1 MLDED
6 VIEMNQE
13 KEKYYITTAI
23 PYASRKP
30 HFGNTYEVIATDA
43 VARYKRSCGYDVCFC
58 TGTDEHG
65 QKVEALAK
73 EKGVSPKEY
82 VDGVAGEIRAVW
94 DGMNASYDCFIR
106 TTDEY
111 HVKTVTKIFKRFFDQ
126 GDIYKGYYEGW
137 YCEPDEAFFTETQVT
152 DGKCPD
158 CGRPLVKGRE
168 EAYFFKMS
176 KYADRLLQHIETH
189 PDFIQPESRKKEMV
203 NNFLRVEG
211 GLQDLCVSRTSVK
224 WGVPTFDPKHVIY
237 VWIDALSNYITV
249 LGYDPDKTYEEQSE
263 KFRRYWPADV
273 HVIGKDILRFHTI
286 YWPIFLMALDLP
298 LPKLI
303 FGHPWFN
310 FGADKMSKSRGNVI
324 YADTL
329 AEDFTVDG
337 VRYYALAEMPYGSD
351 GSITYENVIKRYNN
365 DLVNNLGNL
374 VKRTLD
380 MQKKYFDRVI
390 QAPSVPEALDAALE
404 VACTDAYRAYRAHMD
419 SFHIADAT
427 EDVMALLSRTNK
439 YIDETTPWSLAKDPE
454 KRERLGTVLYNLLC
468 AIRYAAVLLYPLIP
482 ATAEEILREIDPQSA
497 EVVALDAQADAGN
510 KKYLLFAEFADDTT
524 PFAAVAAGH
533 SVADSKVL
541 FARADGEALLK
552 KFEEERAAAQ
562 AAAQA
567 AQTVDAPEKP
577 EKPEGCAQIGIDDFM
592 GVELR
597 TAQVLACEKV
607 PKAKKLLKLQID
619 LGYETRQVVSG
630 IAKWYAPE
638 DLLGKKII
646 VVANLKPAVL
656 CGIESNG
663 MILAS
668 GEETVR
674 VIFLDPATP
683 LGERVR

>member
-211 GLQDLCVSRTSVK
+211 
-224 WGVPTFDPKHVIY
+224 
-237 VWIDALSNYITV
+237 
-249 LGYDPDKTYEEQSE
+249 
-263 KFRRYWPADV
+263 
-273 HVIGKDILRFHTI
+273 
-286 YWPIFLMALDLP
+286 
-298 LPKLI
+298 
-303 FGHPWFN
+303 
-310 FGADKMSKSRGNVI
+310 
-324 YADTL
+324 
-329 AEDFTVDG
+329 
-337 VRYYALAEMPYGSD
+337 
-351 GSITYENVIKRYNN
+351 
-365 DLVNNLGNL
+365 
-374 VKRTLD
+374 
-380 MQKKYFDRVI
+380 
-390 QAPSVPEALDAALE
+390 
-404 VACTDAYRAYRAHMD
+404 ACR
-419 SFHIADAT
+419 I
-427 EDVMALLSRTNK
+427 
-439 YIDETTPWSLAKDPE
+439 
-454 KRERLGTVLYNLLC
+454 C
-468 AIRYAAVLLYPLIP
+468 ASPGPR
-482 ATAEEILREIDPQSA
+482 S
-497 EVVALDAQADAGN
+497 
-510 KKYLLFAEFADDTT
+510 
-524 PFAAVAAGH
+524 
-533 SVADSKVL
+533 
-541 FARADGEALLK
+541 
-552 KFEEERAAAQ
+552 
-562 AAAQA
+562 
-567 AQTVDAPEKP
+567 
-577 EKPEGCAQIGIDDFM
+577 
-592 GVELR
+592 
-597 TAQVLACEKV
+597 
-607 PKAKKLLKLQID
+607 
-619 LGYETRQVVSG
+619 
-630 IAKWYAPE
+630 
-638 DLLGKKII
+638 
-646 VVANLKPAVL
+646 
-656 CGIESNG
+656 
-663 MILAS
+663 S
-668 GEETVR
+668 GEYPR
-674 VIFLDPATP
+674 LTP
-683 LGERVR
+683 ST